1 MEGLLESRQ
10 RSPRVPGVMS
20 ENLPLTLF
28 IVFSV
33 AIYLINA
40 FYLLRWARMPGDDD
54 ARRRRYLLSVVALI
68 VYAVFMYFLVK
79 VAATI
84 I

>member
-1 MEGLLESRQ
+1 MEGLLERRQ
-10 RSPRVPGVMS
+10 RSRRVPGVMS

-40 FYLLRWARMPGDDD
+40 FYLLRWARMPGTLMPGDVGTC
-54 ARRRRYLLSVVALI
+54 YLSLR
-68 VYAVFMYFLVK
+68 
-79 VAATI
+79 
-84 I
+84 